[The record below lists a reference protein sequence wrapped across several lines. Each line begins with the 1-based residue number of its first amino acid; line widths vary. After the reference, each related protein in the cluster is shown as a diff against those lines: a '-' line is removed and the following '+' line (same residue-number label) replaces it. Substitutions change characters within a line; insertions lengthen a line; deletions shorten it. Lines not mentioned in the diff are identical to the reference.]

1 MNHAHIHEG
10 RSQALLT
17 PENCAV
23 LLIDHQPS
31 QLANVNSHEPTMV
44 INNVTGLAKT
54 ARAFGV
60 PTILTTI
67 AANGGEIFTQI
78 QAVFPDQK
86 PIDRTFI
93 NSWED
98 RHVVEAVKSTGR
110 KKLVIAALWS
120 EMCLAQPAIHAM
132 GEGYD
137 VYAVTDASGGVS
149 PEAHDMA
156 IRRVVAA
163 GAQPINMAWNGWRT
177 PARFGRAQKNS
188 RGCSDPVRPCRR
200 FRQPYSRGSWPTK
213 PDARRAEFVLTV
225 DALKDRKSRQARTR
239 IAGLTSQFG

>member
-1 MNHAHIHEG
+1 MPTSTKVG
-10 RSQALLT
+10 LDALLT
-17 PENCAV
+17 PENCVV

-31 QLANVNSHEPTMV
+31 QLANVNSHDPTMV
-44 INNVTGLAKT
+44 INNVTALAKVAKT
-54 ARAFGV
+54 FDV

-67 AANGGEIFTQI
+67 GAARGGEIFKQV

-86 PIDRTFI
+86 PIDRSSI

-98 RHVVEAVKSTGR
+98 HRVVEAVKKTGR
-110 KKLVIAALWS
+110 KKLVISALWS

-156 IRRVVAA
+156 IRRLVAA
-163 GAQPINMAWNGWRT
+163 GAQPITWLGMAGELQRDW
-177 PARFGRAQKNS
+177 
-188 RGCSDPVRPCRR
+188 
-200 FRQPYSRGSWPTK
+200 
-213 PDARRAEFVLTV
+213 
-225 DALKDRKSRQARTR
+225 ARTER
-239 IAGLTSQFG
+239 LGAVAQILFDHAGASGTVLAWELANEAQRA

>member
-1 MNHAHIHEG
+1 MSNFSRVGLE
-10 RSQALLT
+10 ALLT
-17 PENCAV
+17 PENCTLV
-23 LLIDHQPS
+23 LIDHQPS

-44 INNVTGLAKT
+44 INNVTALAKI
-54 ARAFGV
+54 AKVYEV

-67 AANGGEIFTQI
+67 NTIRGGEIFKQI

-98 RHVVEAVKSTGR
+98 PRVVEAVTKTGR

-132 GEGYD
+132 GDGYD

-149 PEAHDMA
+149 AEAHDMA
-156 IRRVVAA
+156 IRRLVAA
-163 GAQPINMAWNGWRT
+163 GAQPITWLGMAGELQRDW
-177 PARFGRAQKNS
+177 
-188 RGCSDPVRPCRR
+188 
-200 FRQPYSRGSWPTK
+200 
-213 PDARRAEFVLTV
+213 
-225 DALKDRKSRQARTR
+225 ARTER
-239 IAGLTSQFG
+239 LGEVAQILFDHAGASGTVLAWELDNEAARNLS